1 VLLGFQSP
9 NPHRSLA
16 SIIQLPDHMTVPG
29 HPQVM
34 SLNMF
39 WYVEGPSV
47 VAPLGLVRE
56 QVFDLV

>member
-1 VLLGFQSP
+1 M
-9 NPHRSLA
+9 
-16 SIIQLPDHMTVPG
+16 IQLPDHMTVPG
-29 HPQVM
+29 NPQVM